1 MGGRENIIGNI
12 MNDAFVLDT
21 RTLQIEKVLAQQT
34 ASMQM
39 ISIESLNN
47 ASVKAADNVVV
58 ALVTGDDREPYLIQY
73 ALGTDSLSIV
83 QSSFP

>member
-47 ASVKAADNVVV
+47 ASVKAAENVVV
-58 ALVTGDDREPYLIQY
+58 AFVTDKNGQPYLI
-73 ALGTDSLSIV
+73 
-83 QSSFP
+83 